1 LPGVVF
7 AYLPPE
13 GDKMKK
19 NAIAIVAVVAVGIGF
34 CLALANGEYGGD
46 IHFVQQ
52 YNQRTG
58 EPMSV
63 WETIF
68 TGVITVSIMNFLPAC
83 VAVMIT
89 GIFAALIREKPVD
102 FDLWFPF
109 KLSYFAAFALWLLH
123 IFNVVRL
130 SFAVI

>member
-1 LPGVVF
+1 
-7 AYLPPE
+7 
-13 GDKMKK
+13 MRK
-19 NAIAIVAVVAVGIGF
+19 NAIAVVAIITVSIGF
-34 CLALANGEYGGD
+34 CLALANGEYSGD

-58 EPMSV
+58 EPLSV

-68 TGVITVSIMNFLPAC
+68 SGVITVGIMNFLPAC
-83 VAVMIT
+83 VTVMIT
-89 GIFAALIREKPVD
+89 GICAALIREKAVD

-130 SFAVI
+130 SFVVI